1 MKGVSIIIPCY
12 KAGSYL
18 LEAVAS
24 VRAVAPELPHEII
37 VVDDFSNDAKTTM
50 ALNALDITV
59 PNVKIIAQP
68 LNRGQSAAR
77 NAALNVAKY
86 DYVMPLD
93 ADDMLNPRRR
103 GYMEK
108 SVQYLE
114 DYPELVLTY
123 SKCRFIGTRAGPA
136 VHTNYDEE
144 TFLLRNMIPVYGI
157 YRRSEAIEAGGYSDN
172 LRYAEDWEF
181 WAHLLEKRLEAG
193 APRYVHRFREA
204 HYLYRQHDTGENVS
218 VREKIPMNIF
228 FNQMTQ
234 RNSDI
239 YDLHFGTVDGDELS
253 AIRSQRSSRTQIFI
267 EVAESAT
274 GREFAEMAFN
284 KLQKMMGISG
294 RSRTNMNE
302 PRPQIE
308 S

>member
-24 VRAVAPELPHEII
+24 VRAVTPQLPYEII
-37 VVDDFSNDAKTTM
+37 VVDDFSNDPSTSF
-50 ALNALDITV
+50 ALNVLHVTA
-59 PNVKIIAQP
+59 PNVKIITQP

-77 NAALNVAKY
+77 NAALNVARY
-86 DYVMPLD
+86 DYIMPLD
-93 ADDMLNPRRR
+93 ADDMLNPKRP
-103 GYMEK
+103 GYLEK

-114 DYPELVLTY
+114 DYPELALTY

-136 VHTNYDEE
+136 IHTNYDEE
-144 TFLLRNMIPVYGI
+144 TFLLRNMIPAYGI
-157 YRRSEAIEAGGYSDN
+157 YRRSEAIEAGGYRDN

-181 WAHLLEKRLEAG
+181 WTHLLEKRLEAG

-218 VREKIPMNIF
+218 VREKMPMNMF
-228 FNQMTQ
+228 FNQITQ
-234 RNSDI
+234 RNSGI

-253 AIRSQRSSRTQIFI
+253 AIRRQRSSPTQMFI

-274 GREFAEMAFN
+274 GREFVEIAWH
-284 KLQKMMGISG
+284 KLQKMMGVSG
-294 RSRTNMNE
+294 HSRANTNE